1 VVVPR
6 LASDLAVHCAEAAT
20 GRLETPVRF
29 RDDACVTVVLASEGY
44 PTAPVTGDLIS
55 GLDEPRDDD
64 VIVFHAGT
72 ARTDDGVVT
81 AGGRVLAVTALGAD
95 VAVARTKAYAAAD
108 AITWRG
114 KYCRRDIAAAPS
126 T

>member
-1 VVVPR
+1 V
-6 LASDLAVHCAEAAT
+6 T
-20 GRLETPVRF
+20 F
-29 RDDACVTVVLASEGY
+29 RDDACVTVVLATEGY
-44 PTAPVTGDLIS
+44 PTDPRTGDVIS
-55 GLDEPRDDD
+55 GLDGSAGDDD

-72 ARTDDGVVT
+72 ARTDDGLVT

-95 VAVARTKAYAAAD
+95 VAAARTKAYAAAD
-108 AITWRG
+108 AISWRG